1 MGAFQD
7 SLRKNRNVLLYPRFF
22 QIVLNQLLTPAE
34 RAVYPNID
42 NVICSFMTTRVIS
55 MLENHQNYTNNED
68 VVLTEAMQEFLN
80 NQNLPP
86 PHNQNVADPVVQDE
100 EAPETQAEEVTE
112 TSHQVNIPE
121 SQTSQ
126 MEEEVIVEDAETS
139 SDDNAQSEGE
149 DSLQDNSTD
158 SEDEVDSPAQTTAA
172 APSTDVMVDID
183 ELFTNTYNPLLQ
195 SGIPSDSDNLSF
207 SAPDWV
213 QNLLDS
219 NQLSPPITSANE
231 FEIPQIYNQG
241 TTLHTPEAETTL
253 PLSQPLT
260 ISEREGES
268 ALSAPHK
275 EIVSETA
282 ALSPSQ
288 ESEVAHTMEELTVA
302 NTLSSMSGTDTVVS
316 DPIQGQVP
324 SQASGGNLDD
334 LPLSTSLSTPLGGTF
349 PYPLRDSSPLEGE
362 RQSVSEPF
370 ISGSV
375 PVTEDLSQSH
385 SPSKAVV
392 GNQGSSDEETEDE
405 GSRTFIAPSVTSLDE
420 AKKISLAGTSTEA
433 GTSLSER
440 ETLTEPVIQK
450 PSDPLSALV
459 LSEMRETP
467 VERTSENPSTQPTI
481 ESAIP
486 TVSVTEFEALKFKV
500 QHLEAENLVL
510 REELVEIKSTMEQ
523 RLVALEAKLLAS
535 QPSREDY
542 STEWERV
549 AEKAKGKRVITGVSE
564 ELIDSALKHQFS
576 YSHDEYI
583 PEFLDDRV
591 IRMVGAENED
601 LEEGEIPDNEVFA
614 DELAYYND
622 IFPTEEF
629 EIANPQDIA
638 DVSRDYAEQRR
649 AREKLENQRR
659 IRRERR
665 LANLHKDGAEW
676 DIARSVF
683 DFPEVTQDNDDDE
696 VKDIFD
702 SFRNNYKDLHDYHE
716 VLNDIISTVSVA
728 VLPRRGW
735 MVNISFELQREGHG
749 LKHVSSQFLR
759 DLSLTELFVPSVIKY
774 FKDGMIQSI
783 GLTDEAL
790 STYNPRILKYLEAQV
805 REKCSRTSKGRLT
818 AELLY
823 AYRLNFAALRD
834 LDLSA
839 INRQP
844 PYPLPPLNP
853 EIPENPNAPV
863 VTYNSTSV
871 IFKKKKDSEVT
882 AIPHTEIGKF
892 SSKRIIRAVAAVKWS
907 VVKEDKSVLKY
918 LIDLLDF
925 IKECKFSYAM
935 LHAPTIYC
943 EIVEQMWTSATYDSG
958 TKTLSVMIN
967 NISYN
972 INGETVRAALRLPR
986 NSTVRVPTENEIVSM
1001 LRDMHYN
1008 GDLSNLGQILRR
1020 HMRKEWSF
1028 LCDTFIKVF
1037 SGKVSNYDAFTMS
1050 MQTMFHMLLTD
1061 EYFNICD
1068 LVLYEIV
1075 AKLGPHVD
1083 RPRNIYFARFLM
1095 IIANHLVKNL
1105 VIAQPDNTLDC
1116 WLQSKRVCSDLM
1128 RIDPNDQVPLS
1139 LPSVKHNV
1147 T

>member
-1 MGAFQD
+1 MAANFD
-7 SLRKNRNVLLYPRFF
+7 IPKANYRRWVRYMSEFSFARFDMTESVYLNKSLLRDFLSSVSVVNEG
-22 QIVLNQLLTPAE
+22 QIVLNQMLTPVE

-55 MLENHQNYTNNED
+55 MLESHQNYTNNEH
-68 VVLTEAMQEFLN
+68 VVLPKAMQEFLN

-86 PHNQNVADPVVQDE
+86 PPVQNVVV
-100 EAPETQAEEVTE
+100 PEVAEEVPEEQTE
-112 TSHQVNIPE
+112 QVTEPLSQANVPE
-121 SQTSQ
+121 AQTSPV
-126 MEEEVIVEDAETS
+126 EEE
-139 SDDNAQSEGE
+139 
-149 DSLQDNSTD
+149 DNSTD
-158 SEDEVDSPAQTTAA
+158 SEDEVNTPIQTTVA
-172 APSTDVMVDID
+172 APSDDLMMDVD

-207 SAPDWV
+207 SAADWV

-219 NQLSPPITSANE
+219 NQLSPPITNASE
-231 FEIPQIYNQG
+231 FEIPQIHNQG
-241 TTLHTPEAETTL
+241 ITAQIHEAETSQ
-253 PLSQPLT
+253 PLSQPLV

-268 ALSAPHK
+268 AFSAPHK
-275 EIVSETA
+275 ENLSETA

-288 ESEVAHTMEELTVA
+288 ERRIEPETTADMSISSPPQPHDIPMHSEVAHTIEELTVA
-302 NTLSSMSGTDTVVS
+302 NTLSSMSGIDTVVS
-316 DPIQGQVP
+316 DPIQDQVP
-324 SQASGGNLDD
+324 SQASGGNLDE
-334 LPLSTSLSTPLGGTF
+334 LPNSPSLSTPLGGTF
-349 PYPLRDSSPLEGE
+349 PDPLRDSSPLEGE

-375 PVTEDLSQSH
+375 PVIEDLSQSH

-392 GNQGSSDEETEDE
+392 GNQGASPIQGSHPSSLVSTHPEIPTQDPTKDSLHLSSWQLVSNDSDSSDEETEDE
-405 GSRTFIAPSVTSLDE
+405 GSRTFIAPSVTSLEE
-420 AKKISLAGTSTEA
+420 AKKISLAGTSKDA

-450 PSDPLSALV
+450 PSDPLSVLD

-467 VERTSENPSTQPTI
+467 AERTSENPTAQPTL
-481 ESAIP
+481 ESTIP

-523 RLVALEAKLLAS
+523 RLAALEAKLLAS

-542 STEWERV
+542 STEGERA
-549 AEKAKGKRVITGVSE
+549 AEKARGKRVITGVSE
-564 ELIDSALKHQFS
+564 ELIDSALKNQFS

-583 PEFLDDRV
+583 PEFVDDRV
-591 IRMVGAENED
+591 IRMVGAEDDD
-601 LEEGEIPDNEVFA
+601 LEEGEIPDKEVFA
-614 DELAYYND
+614 DELVYHND
-622 IFPTEEF
+622 IFPPEEF

-638 DVSRDYAEQRR
+638 DVSRDFAEQKR

-665 LANLHKDGAEW
+665 IANLHKDGDEW

-683 DFPEVTQDNDDDE
+683 DFPEVTQENNDDE

-735 MVNISFELQREGHG
+735 MVNISFELKKEGHG

-853 EIPENPNAPV
+853 EVPENPNAPV
-863 VTYNSTSV
+863 VTYNPTSI
-871 IFKKKKDSEVT
+871 IFKKKKDSFEV
-882 AIPHTEIGKF
+882 E
-892 SSKRIIRAVAAVKWS
+892 
-907 VVKEDKSVLKY
+907 
-918 LIDLLDF
+918 
-925 IKECKFSYAM
+925 
-935 LHAPTIYC
+935 
-943 EIVEQMWTSATYDSG
+943 
-958 TKTLSVMIN
+958 N
-967 NISYN
+967 N
-972 INGETVRAALRLPR
+972 L
-986 NSTVRVPTENEIVSM
+986 
-1001 LRDMHYN
+1001 
-1008 GDLSNLGQILRR
+1008 
-1020 HMRKEWSF
+1020 
-1028 LCDTFIKVF
+1028 
-1037 SGKVSNYDAFTMS
+1037 
-1050 MQTMFHMLLTD
+1050 
-1061 EYFNICD
+1061 
-1068 LVLYEIV
+1068 
-1075 AKLGPHVD
+1075 
-1083 RPRNIYFARFLM
+1083 
-1095 IIANHLVKNL
+1095 
-1105 VIAQPDNTLDC
+1105 
-1116 WLQSKRVCSDLM
+1116 
-1128 RIDPNDQVPLS
+1128 
-1139 LPSVKHNV
+1139 
-1147 T
+1147 